1 MPENQTPRR
10 GPAHGVDPARPLTLT
25 VEGET
30 LPALAGDTVASAL
43 LAAGRLAVA
52 PSIYLARPRGLMAA
66 GLEETNALITVHDR
80 REDGVDE
87 SMLPA
92 TTVEAVDGLEAS
104 LLSGLGT
111 LDPREDHAYY
121 DHKHVHTDVLV
132 VGAGPAGLAAAREA
146 ARSGARVMLLDEQPL
161 AGGSLLSSRGL
172 RIDEQDAMDWVDA
185 TVAELRRTEDVTV
198 LERTN
203 VFGSYDSNYITALQ
217 KRTDHLGL
225 PAEGADGGR
234 PGVSRQRVWHIRAKQ
249 VVLAPGAMDRPVVF
263 AHNDRP
269 GVMLAAA
276 VQTYLNR
283 FGVAAGEDVAVL
295 TTNDS
300 AWELVADLHDAGV
313 RLPVVLDS

>member
-92 TTVEAVDGLEAS
+92 TAVEAVDGLEAS

-121 DHKHVHTDVLV
+121 DHKHVHADVLV

-146 ARSGARVMLLDEQPL
+146 GAVEASHVLLRLPHELDARLTEY
-161 AGGSLLSSRGL
+161 
-172 RIDEQDAMDWVDA
+172 A
-185 TVAELRRTEDVTV
+185 T
-198 LERTN
+198 
-203 VFGSYDSNYITALQ
+203 
-217 KRTDHLGL
+217 
-225 PAEGADGGR
+225 GADST
-234 PGVSRQRVWHIRAKQ
+234 PSDVLRQA
-249 VVLAPGAMDRPVVF
+249 VVEYMDRHPLG
-263 AHNDRP
+263 A
-269 GVMLAAA
+269 
-276 VQTYLNR
+276 
-283 FGVAAGEDVAVL
+283 
-295 TTNDS
+295 
-300 AWELVADLHDAGV
+300 
-313 RLPVVLDS
+313 

>member
-217 KRTDHLGL
+217 KRTDHL
-225 PAEGADGGR
+225 
-234 PGVSRQRVWHIRAKQ
+234 
-249 VVLAPGAMDRPVVF
+249 
-263 AHNDRP
+263 
-269 GVMLAAA
+269 
-276 VQTYLNR
+276 
-283 FGVAAGEDVAVL
+283 
-295 TTNDS
+295 
-300 AWELVADLHDAGV
+300 
-313 RLPVVLDS
+313 